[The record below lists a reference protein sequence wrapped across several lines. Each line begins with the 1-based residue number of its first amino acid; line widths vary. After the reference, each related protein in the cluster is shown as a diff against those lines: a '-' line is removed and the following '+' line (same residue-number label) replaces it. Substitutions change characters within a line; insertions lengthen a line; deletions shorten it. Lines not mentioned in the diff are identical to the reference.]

1 MFHLLIIPLIYLL
14 VGTNYFEESPLF
26 IDVLILKLLIFYF
39 SFEQDKVKAWQE
51 SNGIMGMKYEHF

>member
-26 IDVLILKLLIFYF
+26 VDVLILKLLIFCF
-39 SFEQDKVKAWQE
+39 PFEQDKGKAWQE
-51 SNGIMGMKYEHF
+51 SNAIMGMKYEHF